1 MRQRGFTL
9 IEALVALGIAA
20 TALVVLLGRLG
31 ASADVQRTLADQ
43 RLALDVAANLLADEM
58 LKPAPDGRE
67 THGVVEA
74 AGARLE
80 WRRWTEKT
88 FLDGFV
94 RVNVAVHAPGEPDVV
109 LFLYRDAR
117 GGGAG

>member
-9 IEALVALGIAA
+9 IEALVALAIAA

-31 ASADVQRTLADQ
+31 ASAEVQRTLEDQ
-43 RLALDVAANLLADEM
+43 RLALDAAANLLAGEM
-58 LKPAPDGRE
+58 LRLAPDGRE
-67 THGVVEA
+67 TSGELQL
-74 AGARLE
+74 AGRRLH

-94 RVNVAVHAPGEPDVV
+94 RVNVAVAVEGEPEAT
-109 LFLYRDAR
+109 LFLYRE
-117 GGGAG
+117 AGR